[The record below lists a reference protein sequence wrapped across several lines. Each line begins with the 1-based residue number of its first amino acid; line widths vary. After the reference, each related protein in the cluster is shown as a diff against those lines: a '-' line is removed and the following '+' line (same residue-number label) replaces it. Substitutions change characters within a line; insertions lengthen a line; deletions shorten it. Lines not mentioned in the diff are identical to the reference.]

1 MKNKPCIKCA
11 NYERCKKRSFG
22 SAEWF
27 IKKRLTQGVVYG
39 KDCYRM
45 PPADMRKGENDGN
58 V

>member
-45 PPADMRKGENDGN
+45 PPADMRKGENDG
-58 V
+58 